1 MEVKPAGGLVR
12 EMESK
17 ISILERSNFDLKMQI
32 YYLNEKI
39 AAGSTVGE
47 DEGSGGAQK
56 IVVPPVSKLMAER
69 DSALESA
76 AALKEANKSLSKKIT
91 ELELLLAQSKTK
103 GHGVQGG
110 DSLMIEENRRKERSA
125 MQAIAEHDAKVILE
139 LEETVKSLQAHLNLD
154 KTLVSNCTG
163 KISGMIEESD
173 KKDVIIVQLSDKCA
187 NLQHHLDVANAKL
200 KQQDLALLHKSISST
215 IPSSSS
221 KPAAV
226 QRQLYDLA
234 NAADGSSSVVSE
246 GARGLTAEELHN
258 FGVQQGWD
266 ELNKLRLLKKSMT
279 EELEKRAVII
289 KTQEEA
295 LRRVKSTVE
304 DITILEAEEIAK
316 LEQQLESALNDVTSL
331 RKKCRD
337 LELAYK
343 VNKAKADELERKV
356 IEMESLQDEMV
367 TMISDR
373 EELLRAQQS
382 QQLAVATPYTL
393 PNSNPRGTYHIEMAR
408 QYR

>member
-1 MEVKPAGGLVR
+1 MEAKPAGGLVR

-76 AALKEANKSLSKKIT
+76 AAIREANKSLSKKIT

-103 GHGVQGG
+103 GHGLQGG

-139 LEETVKSLQAHLNLD
+139 LEETVKSLQVHLNLD
-154 KTLVSNCTG
+154 KSLVSNCTG

-187 NLQHHLDVANAKL
+187 NLQQHLDVANTKL
-200 KQQDLALLHKSISST
+200 KQQDLALLQKSISYT

-221 KPAAV
+221 KLATAH
-226 QRQLYDLA
+226 RQLDLA
-234 NAADGSSSVVSE
+234 NATDGNSSVASE
-246 GARGLTAEELHN
+246 GARGLTAEELHS

-266 ELNKLRLLKKSMT
+266 ELNKLRLLKKSMAD
-279 EELEKRAVII
+279 ELEKRAVII

-304 DITILEAEEIAK
+304 DITILEAAEIAK
-316 LEQQLESALNDVTSL
+316 LEQQLELALNDAASL

-343 VNKAKADELERKV
+343 VNKAKADELEHKV

-373 EELLRAQQS
+373 EELLLAKQS

-393 PNSNPRGTYHIEMAR
+393 PNSNPQGPYHVDMAR